1 MIRDHFR
8 VLRVELS
15 TGRGE
20 ILSLDGR
27 DTYAGGSGLA
37 ALLFDKFGHAE
48 RPWDD
53 PCQPLIFAIGPLTGF
68 FPLMSKTVCA
78 FTSPGHDQYA
88 ESHGGGRSALAL
100 RFADLDALV
109 VTGRAPRLSCLAI
122 GSRRIEVRD
131 VHFMRG
137 LDVYAA
143 GKLFRRMF
151 PGSGHRS
158 ILRIGP
164 AGEARSAMAGINVD
178 TYRHFGRL
186 GGGAV
191 MGAKNLKG
199 IVVQGDASFALPA
212 GKDYPKRFQEVY
224 GLLTA
229 TEMMHKYHNLG
240 TAENVMVLNELKALP
255 FRNLQATSDPA
266 AAGISG
272 ENFAAKTLLRN
283 AACAGC
289 PVGCIHI
296 GFVREKFMEPNQFI
310 YRQVSYDHEPIFA
323 VGCMLAVTDPFAALD
338 LMEEADKVGLDVMS
352 AGVALAWAT
361 EASEKGLISTAETV
375 VPLRFGEMDGY
386 QKAMWHLA
394 RGDNDF
400 YRLLA
405 AGTQRAAERYGGAEF
420 ACVLG
425 QEMAGYATGEVFF
438 VSQAL
443 GFRHSHLDTGGYGFD
458 QKHAD
463 KDVGKAVEF
472 LIADEA
478 ARCCLTSMVSC
489 LFARGVYTETRLAD
503 CLKSV
508 GYAKLAENLPAV
520 SRRIQSERWKL
531 RCATGY
537 DPGRVEIPRRFSEV
551 VTWKGPI
558 DPSYLSAL
566 QAEYSRRIRSLAAEA
581 APDRGADAPAG
592 QPQR

>member
-1 MIRDHFR
+1 MIRNHFR

-20 ILSLDGR
+20 ILELDGR
-27 DTYAGGSGLA
+27 DRYAGGSGLA
-37 ALLFDKFGHAE
+37 ALLFSKFGLPE
-48 RPWDD
+48 KPWDD
-53 PCQPLIFAIGPLTGF
+53 PAQPLIFAIGPLTGL

-78 FTSPGHDQYA
+78 FTSPLHGQFA

-109 VTGRAPRLSCLAI
+109 VTGRAPRLSCLVI

-131 VHFMRG
+131 VDFMRG

-164 AGEARSAMAGINVD
+164 AGEARAVMACINVD

-191 MGAKNLKG
+191 MGAKNVKG
-199 IVVQGDASFALPA
+199 IVIQGDGSFALPE
-212 GKDYPKRFQEVY
+212 GKEYPKLFQEVY
-224 GLLTA
+224 GLLTG

-266 AAGISG
+266 AAAISG

-338 LMEEADKVGLDVMS
+338 IMEEADKVGLDVMS

-361 EASEKGLISTAETV
+361 EASEKGLLSTAETI
-375 VPLRFGEMDGY
+375 VPLRFGDADGY
-386 QKAMWHLA
+386 QQAMWHLA

-405 AGTQRAAERYGGAEF
+405 AGTRQAAKRFGGEEF

-443 GFRHSHLDTGGYGFD
+443 GFRHSHLDSGGYAYD
-458 QKHAD
+458 QKHTD
-463 KDVGKAVEF
+463 KDAAKAVEY
-472 LIADEA
+472 LITDEA
-478 ARCCLTSMVSC
+478 SRCFLTSMVAC
-489 LFARGVYTETRLAD
+489 LFARGVYTEARLAD

-508 GYAKLAENLPAV
+508 GYAKLAGELPAV
-520 SRRIQSERWKL
+520 SRRIQAERWKL
-531 RCATGY
+531 RVDTGY
-537 DPGRVEIPRRFSEV
+537 DPGQVEIPRRFSEV

-566 QAEYSRRIRSLAAEA
+566 KAEYGRCIRSLAAEA
-581 APDRGADAPAG
+581 KQDLGADAPTG
-592 QPQR
+592 QPER

>member
-8 VLRVELS
+8 VLRVDLA

-20 ILSLDGR
+20 ILELDGR
-27 DTYAGGSGLA
+27 DRYAGGSGLA
-37 ALLFDKFGHAE
+37 ALLFSKFGLPE
-48 RPWDD
+48 KPWDD
-53 PCQPLIFAIGPLTGF
+53 PAQPLIFAIGPLTGL

-78 FTSPGHDQYA
+78 FQSPVHDQFT

-109 VTGRAPRLSCLAI
+109 VTGRAPRLSCLAV
-122 GSRRIEVRD
+122 GSRRIEVKD
-131 VHFMRG
+131 VDFMRG

-164 AGEARSAMAGINVD
+164 AGEARAVMACINVD

-199 IVVQGDASFALPA
+199 IVIQGDGSFALPE
-212 GKDYPKRFQEVY
+212 GKEYPKLFQEVY
-224 GLLTA
+224 GLLTG

-240 TAENVMVLNELKALP
+240 TAENVLVLNELKALP

-338 LMEEADKVGLDVMS
+338 IMEEADKVGLDVMS

-361 EASEKGLISTAETV
+361 EASEKGLVSASETI
-375 VPLRFGEMDGY
+375 VPLRFGDADGY
-386 QKAMWHLA
+386 QQAMWHLA

-405 AGTQRAAERYGGAEF
+405 AGTRQAAKRFGGGEF

-443 GFRHSHLDTGGYGFD
+443 GFRHSHLDSGGYAYD
-458 QKHAD
+458 QKHTD
-463 KDVGKAVEF
+463 KDAAKAVAF
-472 LIADEA
+472 LVADEA
-478 ARCCLTSMVSC
+478 SRCFLTAMVAC
-489 LFARGVYTETRLAD
+489 LFARGVYTEARLAD

-508 GYAKLAENLPAV
+508 GYAKLAEELSAV
-520 SRRIQSERWKL
+520 SRRIQVERWKL
-531 RCATGY
+531 RCAAGY
-537 DPGRVEIPRRFSEV
+537 DPGQVEIPRRFSEV

-566 QAEYSRRIRSLAAEA
+566 KAEYSRCIRSLAAEA
-581 APDRGADAPAG
+581 KQDRDADTPTG
-592 QPQR
+592 QPER

>member
-8 VLRVELS
+8 VLRVDLPS
-15 TGRGE
+15 GKGE
-20 ILSLDGR
+20 ILTLDGR
-27 DTYAGGSGLA
+27 DVYAGGSGLA
-37 ALLFDKFGHAE
+37 ALLFARFGRPDKT
-48 RPWDD
+48 WDD
-53 PCQPLIFAIGPLTGF
+53 PGQPLILAIGPLTGL

-78 FTSPGHDQYA
+78 FKSPYHDQYA

-109 VTGRAPRLSCLAI
+109 VTGRARGLSCLSI
-122 GSRRIEVRD
+122 GSRRVELKD

-137 LDVYAA
+137 FDIHAT

-151 PGSGHRS
+151 PGAGHRS

-164 AGEARSAMAGINVD
+164 AGEALSAMACVIVD

-186 GGGAV
+186 GAGAV

-199 IVVQGDASFALPA
+199 IAIQGDGSSPLPE
-212 GKDYPKRFQEVY
+212 GKDYPKLFQDVY
-224 GLLTA
+224 GLLTG

-240 TAENVMVLNELKALP
+240 TAENVAVLNELKALP
-255 FRNLQATSDPA
+255 FRNLQRTSDPA
-266 AAGISG
+266 AAEISG
-272 ENFAAKTLLRN
+272 EKFAEKTLLRN

-289 PVGCIHI
+289 PVGCIHL
-296 GFVREKFMEPNQFI
+296 GFVREKFMEPNQYL

-361 EASEKGLISTAETV
+361 EASEKGLVSTAETI
-375 VPLRFGEMDGY
+375 VPLRFGDAVAY
-386 QKAMWHLA
+386 QRAMWHLA
-394 RGDNDF
+394 RGENEF

-405 AGTQRAAERYGGAEF
+405 SGTLKAADRFGGKEF

-443 GFRHSHLDTGGYGFD
+443 GLRHSHLDSGGYSFD
-458 QKHAD
+458 QKHSE
-463 KDVGKAVEF
+463 KDVPQAVEF
-472 LIADEA
+472 MVSDESS
-478 ARCCLTSMVSC
+478 RCFLTSMVSC
-489 LFARGVYTETRLAD
+489 LFARGVYTEPRLAE

-508 GYAKLAENLPAV
+508 GYQKLALDIAAV
-520 SRRIQSERWKL
+520 SRRIQAERWKL
-531 RCATGY
+531 RFATGY
-537 DPGRVEIPRRFSEV
+537 DPDHVEIPRRFSEV
-551 VTWKGPI
+551 VTWRGPI
-558 DPSYLSAL
+558 DAPYLSDL
-566 QAEYSRRIRSLAAEA
+566 KTEYTRRIRAFALADPRRQENQS
-581 APDRGADAPAG
+581 APKG
-592 QPQR
+592 